1 MVTTHQKARIH
12 TQNIKRNTNPIVKV
26 VIKSQ
31 ENIKGKKK
39 KSYKNKS
46 PILNK
51 VAIKKYISIILLSV
65 NVLNAPT
72 NETDWLNEYK
82 NKTHI
87 YTVCKIQGHR
97 WTESQQME
105 KVFLADGNQ
114 KKVGVAIFISDK
126 TDYKIKL
133 L

>member
-82 NKTHI
+82 NKPI
-87 YTVCKIQGHR
+87 YILSARSRDTDGLKVSR
-97 WTESQQME
+97 WKRYSLQME
-105 KVFLADGNQ
+105 
-114 KKVGVAIFISDK
+114 
-126 TDYKIKL
+126 IKRKL
-133 L
+133 E